1 MQVEQLTRSLNHNS
15 IVVDKNAVG
24 GLRLC
29 STAGRKS
36 TPRHLFLGILEDAM
50 AFQAVPDTISVVPTF
65 MLPNSQVAQNVL
77 NFVVDG
83 PITLANMALAALAY
97 ETWVAEFLDQVMSSQ
112 CSLQRVVVKDLST
125 ENGFIYDYD
134 LPTPV
139 VGTNGAA
146 VLPSNVSACIK
157 FNTGLSGKSQRGRV
171 YHVGLSE
178 TMVSSDY
185 VNVGI
190 LNSLVDMYQELRT
203 EFLGLSMHHTV
214 VSRYHNN
221 ALRPTGVTTDVVSY
235 SAVTTRVASQR
246 RRLPRPGQ
254 GS

>member
-1 MQVEQLTRSLNHNS
+1 
-15 IVVDKNAVG
+15 
-24 GLRLC
+24 
-29 STAGRKS
+29 
-36 TPRHLFLGILEDAM
+36 M

-65 MLPNSQVAQNVL
+65 LLPNTQVAQNVL

-83 PITLANMALAALAY
+83 PITLANMALAALQY
-97 ETWVAEFLDQVMSSQ
+97 EDFVAEFLDNFMSSQ
-112 CSLQRVVVKDLST
+112 VSLQRVVVKDLST

-139 VGTNGAA
+139 VGLNGAA

-171 YHVGLSE
+171 YHIGLSE
-178 TMVSSDY
+178 TMAAGDY
-185 VNVGI
+185 VVTGI
-190 LNSLVDMYQELRT
+190 LNGLVDAYQELRT
-203 EFLGLSMHHTV
+203 AYLGLSMHHTI
-214 VSRYHNN
+214 VSRYSDN
-221 ALRPTGVTTDVVSY
+221 ALRPTGVTTDVLSY